1 MKQVEKISIASVP
14 FSIEKDAYDKLYA
27 YLADINAHDREAA
40 GGSEIIEGI
49 EERMAELFREKTS
62 DEGVVGMAL
71 VEEVI
76 KRLGRPSDMDT
87 EMPQEGKRPSVSKRL
102 YRDIDNKLLF
112 GVCSGLAAYL
122 NIDKVYLRLI
132 FLALL
137 FLGFFTDGVFFG
149 VAFFVYLALAISM
162 PAAVTVEDRC
172 RMYGDSVDIAGIEDR
187 IKGRADSGRRPVRSK
202 QRTSAVA
209 SVLVKLFGALV
220 LLIGISGLVAG
231 SLTALW
237 TNMIN
242 DYVLHWA
249 DPEFMGL
256 YEVYVLPMVGN
267 IWFMILLYL
276 VVLIPFILMIY
287 CGLKLIFGFKSP
299 KWHPGLVMVFAWL
312 ALVIAMLV
320 VVSCNLYE
328 FWYFYNL

>member
-1 MKQVEKISIASVP
+1 MKQVEKISLASVP
-14 FSIEKDAYDKLYA
+14 FSIEKEACDKLYA
-27 YLADINAHDREAA
+27 YLSGINAHYKEMD
-40 GGSEIIEGI
+40 GGNEIIEGI

-62 DEGVVGMAL
+62 DEGVVGMEL

-76 KRLGRPSDMDT
+76 KRMGKPSDMDS
-87 EMPQEGKRPSVSKRL
+87 EIPEDGKRPSVSKRL
-102 YRDIDNKLLF
+102 YRDIDSKVLF

-149 VAFFVYLALAISM
+149 VAVFLYLAFAISM

-172 RMYGDSVDIAGIEDR
+172 RMYGDSVDIAGIEEKVKYR
-187 IKGRADSGRRPVRSK
+187 SDSGRHSVRSK
-202 QRTSAVA
+202 KGTSVVA
-209 SVLVKLFGALV
+209 SVIVKLLGVLV
-220 LLIGISGLVAG
+220 LLTGISGLVAG

-237 TNMIN
+237 TNMLN
-242 DYVLHWA
+242 DYVSHWA
-249 DPEFMGL
+249 DLEFMEL
-256 YEVYVLPMVGN
+256 YSVYVLPMLGN
-267 IWFMILLYL
+267 IWFMILMYL
-276 VVLIPFILMIY
+276 VVLIPFIWMIY

-312 ALVIAMLV
+312 ALVITMLV
-320 VVSCNLYE
+320 VVSCNVYE